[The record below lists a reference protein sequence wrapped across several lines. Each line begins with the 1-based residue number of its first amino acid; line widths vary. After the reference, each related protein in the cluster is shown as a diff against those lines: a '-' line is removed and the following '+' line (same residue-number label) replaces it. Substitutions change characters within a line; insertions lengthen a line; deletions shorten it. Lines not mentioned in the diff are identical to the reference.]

1 MSGGLGVREAEG
13 EEFAFPKTSGVWTTF
28 HFGVRLKYL
37 IIIHLPIY
45 FCWVIRSVIFYRSK
59 TLANAGIH
67 PEPCTLWTG
76 SVVATGYLQS
86 EYGAII
92 LASYFLWSRGW
103 LKHPLSQLDGQHQ
116 HFCLEDLLLVNS
128 KCTYRGWAC
137 GRNKEPGF
145 CAYYKTETWQDVWK
159 VSCKWIYKPAWPVVK
174 VLMSFDDDVLD
185 EMLIGLEANLS
196 DLLLCFGSNIH
207 TCKSSSFLKL
217 CNYTL
222 TSVLLKSASMFHS
235 SLKCPAPW
243 WCASE
248 DYS

>member
-1 MSGGLGVREAEG
+1 M
-13 EEFAFPKTSGVWTTF
+13 
-28 HFGVRLKYL
+28 
-37 IIIHLPIY
+37 
-45 FCWVIRSVIFYRSK
+45 
-59 TLANAGIH
+59 
-67 PEPCTLWTG
+67 
-76 SVVATGYLQS
+76 ATGYLWS
-86 EYGAII
+86 EYGEII
-92 LASYFLWSRGW
+92 LASYCLCSQEW

-116 HFCLEDLLLVNS
+116 HFHLEDLLVVNS
-128 KCTYRGWAC
+128 ECIYRGWAC
-137 GRNKEPGF
+137 GRKKEGGF
-145 CAYYKTETWQDVWK
+145 CANYKTGTWEDVWK

-174 VLMSFDDDVLD
+174 VLTSLDDHILD

-196 DLLLCFGSNIH
+196 DLLLCFGSNIP